1 MKKLFKAFLIIMS
14 VILISI
20 YLFYAIDFG
29 LELMGFVEIAEREG
43 FREALSQEGSSDIEF
58 YASAA
63 TLALMTISILIIPS
77 ILVLAAIVYFLRRQR
92 KIV

>member
-43 FREALSQEGSSDIEF
+43 FREALS
-58 YASAA
+58 
-63 TLALMTISILIIPS
+63 
-77 ILVLAAIVYFLRRQR
+77 
-92 KIV
+92 

>member
-1 MKKLFKAFLIIMS
+1 MKKFFKAFLIIMS

-43 FREALSQEGSSDIEF
+43 FRESLSQEGSSDIEF

-92 KIV
+92 KII